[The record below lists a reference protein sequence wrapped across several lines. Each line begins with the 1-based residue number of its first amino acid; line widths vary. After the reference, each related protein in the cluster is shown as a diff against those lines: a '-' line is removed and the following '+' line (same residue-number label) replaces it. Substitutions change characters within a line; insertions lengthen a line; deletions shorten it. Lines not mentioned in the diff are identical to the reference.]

1 MTETQTTENAA
12 LEARRLHN
20 LAKFGKS
27 LAIVQIVLSAIQAIC
42 TAIIACL

>member
-1 MTETQTTENAA
+1 MRQTQTTENAA

-20 LAKFGKS
+20 LAKAGKT
-27 LAIVQIVLSAIQAIC
+27 LAFVQIILTVLQAIC